1 MANIEAQ
8 ITPKG
13 LKQKNLIDLL
23 YAIVAAIKGI
33 CEHLDDDTGVTDT
46 NYEALIYTAIFNA
59 SLTNSRASN
68 LTNRVATKDKYFGYI
83 TPLGID
89 DKRLINLLYDIF
101 DMVETLTEKLDAD
114 SLGDSNYEAL
124 VYTALYTWLIE
135 NESGSTLGNGTVYK
149 FCPKGVTD
157 QKQLVNLLAQMVNSI
172 DVLTKKLD
180 ADGTVNS
187 TDYEATYDTAII
199 LMQIQNSA
207 GTIYG
212 NALTKF
218 NP

>member
-1 MANIEAQ
+1 MANYEAQ
-8 ITPKG
+8 ITPTG
-13 LKQKNLIDLL
+13 LKQKNLVDLL
-23 YAIVAAIKGI
+23 YMIIAAIKGI
-33 CEHLDDDTGVTDT
+33 CVHLDDDTGVTDT
-46 NYEALIYTAIFNA
+46 DYEALVYTAIFNG
-59 SLTNSRASN
+59 SITNSRANS
-68 LTNRVATKDKYFGYI
+68 LTNLVTTKADYFGYV

-89 DKRLINLLYDIF
+89 DKRLIHLLYDIF
-101 DMVETLTEKLDAD
+101 DMMETLCEKLDAD

-124 VYTALYTWLIE
+124 VYTALYLWTVT
-135 NESGSTLGNGTVYK
+135 NPKGNTLGNGTN
-149 FCPKGVTD
+149 FNFNPGGIMN
-157 QKQLVNLLAQMVNSI
+157 QKELVNLLAAIVNSI

-207 GTIYG
+207 GSVYG
-212 NALTKF
+212 NALTTF